1 MGSFTVAPIVAA
13 LAVCGV
19 VAMAAENPY
28 TERRERLMTA
38 LPDGLI
44 LVRGAGPGGSVNPNF
59 LYLTGIA
66 EPRATLLLAPGRTRV
81 ETYRKYPG
89 RDYIR
94 GRMVRQILFLPVR
107 DPLAARWGEDAAVTA
122 QNAER
127 EALGVDAVFAD
138 SELDEVLARALTG
151 VEILRVVRAG
161 APTLTGEPDA
171 DSLFA
176 ERIGRRFFGLSL
188 GDATD
193 VVHDMRRVKGSDE
206 IDRIQRAVDV
216 VGEGHLRVMR
226 LVEPGLREY
235 RLEAELE
242 HVWRGSGGTAAF
254 PTIVAS
260 GPNAVLLHY
269 RAGDRELRDGELVLV
284 DAGARID
291 GYRSDVT
298 RTFPVNGT
306 FSPRQKEIYEVVLRA
321 QEAAMALC
329 RPGTPIEDVHSAA
342 YDVIADA
349 GFGRYFIHGT
359 SHYLGLET
367 HDAGDIYKPLEPG
380 VVLTVEPGIY
390 IPDEGIGVRIEDV
403 VLITGD
409 GFRNLSGNI
418 PRTVEAIE
426 RVMRSR

>member
-28 TERRERLMTA
+28 TERRERLMTV

-44 LVRGAGPGGSVNPNF
+44 LVRGAGPGSSVNPNF

-66 EPRATLLLAPGRTRV
+66 ESRATLLLAPGRTRV
-81 ETYRKYPG
+81 ETYRRYPG

-94 GRMVRQILFLPVR
+94 GRMVRQILFLPGR

-151 VEILRVVRAG
+151 VEILRVVGAG

-171 DSLFA
+171 DSLFV

-188 GDATD
+188 RDATD
-193 VVHDMRRVKGSDE
+193 FVHDMRRVKGPDE

-242 HVWRGSGGTAAF
+242 HVWRSSGGTAAF

-260 GPNAVLLHY
+260 GPNALLLHY

-306 FSPRQKEIYEVVLRA
+306 FTPRQKEIYEVVLRA

-329 RPGTPIEDVHSAA
+329 RPGTLIEDVHSAA
-342 YDVIADA
+342 YDVIAEA

-367 HDAGDIYKPLEPG
+367 HDAGDVYQPLEPG

-418 PRTVEAIE
+418 PRTVEEIE

>member
-28 TERRERLMTA
+28 AERRERLMTA

-44 LVRGAGPGGSVNPNF
+44 LVRGAGPGGSVNPNV

-260 GPNAVLLHY
+260 GPNALLLHY